1 MERNAAPQAKPDA
14 PLVATLTLGCKLNQA
29 ETQQAARVLQQHGCV
44 TVDRPTHA
52 DAFLINTC
60 TITHV
65 ADRKARRLIRLA
77 RKLSP
82 DAPIVVTGCYAE
94 RAGDELSQDDE
105 LAHGQP
111 IQVLSNVRKQ
121 EAAGA
126 VLTALN
132 GTSRSTTQ
140 HASSMVRTRAFIKIQ
155 EGCDDVCAFCIVPH
169 VRGRERAI
177 PIDRIV
183 AAAQERVTEGVQ
195 EIVLTGTQPGA
206 YGRDRSDGS
215 SAARLIQAL
224 LAQTDAPRIR
234 YSSIQ
239 PQDITPELLAC
250 WDDSRMC
257 RHVHLALQS
266 GSDAVLARMR
276 RRYSSAEFREAVGAF
291 RAAAP
296 GISVTTDI
304 IAGFPGESEDDHQ
317 ATLSL
322 MREVQ
327 FTDVHVFPY
336 SSRPRTSAALLDDDV
351 HPELKRSRS
360 AELRAIGA
368 SHRFEALEAEIGSLH
383 TVLFEN
389 RSSGL
394 TDTYLSVRVES
405 DADLSNQI
413 RSVRVTAADASG
425 LVGELA

>member
-1 MERNAAPQAKPDA
+1 MERNAPPQAKSDT

-29 ETQQAARVLQQHGCV
+29 ETQQAARELQQHGCV
-44 TVDRPTHA
+44 TVDRPTRA

-94 RAGDELSQDDE
+94 RAGEE
-105 LAHGQP
+105 LARDEP
-111 IQVLSNVRKQ
+111 IQVLPNVRKG

-132 GTSRSTTQ
+132 GASGSTTQ
-140 HASSMVRTRAFIKIQ
+140 HTSSMVRTRAFIKIQ

-183 AAAQERVTEGVQ
+183 AAAQERVAEGVQ

-215 SAARLIQAL
+215 SAARLIEAL
-224 LAQTDAPRIR
+224 LAHTDAPRIR

-266 GSDAVLARMR
+266 GSDVVLARMR
-276 RRYSSAEFREAVGAF
+276 RRYSSATFREAVGAF

-304 IAGFPGESEDDHQ
+304 IAGFPGESDDDHQ

-351 HPELKRSRS
+351 TPELKRSRA
-360 AELRAIGA
+360 AELREVGA
-368 SHRFEALEAEIGSLH
+368 SHRLEALEAEIGSLH

-389 RSSGL
+389 RTSGL

-405 DADLSNQI
+405 DADLTNQI
-413 RSVRVTAADASG
+413 RSVRVTGADTSG
-425 LVGELA
+425 LVGELAR